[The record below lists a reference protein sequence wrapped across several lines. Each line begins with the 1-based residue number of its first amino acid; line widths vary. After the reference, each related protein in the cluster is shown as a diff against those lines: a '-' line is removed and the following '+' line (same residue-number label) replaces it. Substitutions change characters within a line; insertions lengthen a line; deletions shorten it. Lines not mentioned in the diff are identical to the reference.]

1 MINNYNLSD
10 DDFYKLRDIIYN
22 EAGIKLGDVK
32 KILMQSRLIKRLRD
46 LKLDNFTE
54 YYDYLINNFEDEK
67 INFINSI
74 TTNKTDFFRENDH
87 FEFMKNKI
95 LPDFEKKNENE
106 LRIWSAG
113 CSTGEEPYTIA
124 ITLFEYFNGKAA
136 PEFLILATDID
147 TQVLEKAQE
156 GNYSAD
162 HLADVDPKYL
172 KSYFMYNCND
182 KGDFY
187 KVKDQLKQK
196 VYFRRLNL
204 LQDEYPMKKKF
215 DIIFCRNVIIY
226 FDRETQKKLFEQYY
240 KYLKDDGYLLI
251 GHSENI
257 TSITDKFVLAGRT
270 IYRKVVK

>member
-10 DDFYKLRDIIYN
+10 DDFNKLRDIIYD
-22 EAGIKLGDVK
+22 EAGIKLSDVK

-46 LKLDNFTE
+46 LKLDNFTD
-54 YYDYLINNFEDEK
+54 YHDYLLENYEKEK
-67 INFINSI
+67 INFINAI

-87 FEFMKNKI
+87 FEFMKSKI
-95 LPDFEKKNENE
+95 LPDFVNKKEHE

-124 ITLFEYFNGKAA
+124 ITLLEYFNGKVP

-147 TQVLEKAQE
+147 TQVLDKAQN
-156 GNYSAD
+156 GRYSAD

-172 KSYFMYNCND
+172 KNYFLLNGSD

-187 KVKDQLKQK
+187 TVKDNLKQMI
-196 VYFRRLNL
+196 YFRRLNL
-204 LQDEYPMKKKF
+204 LQEQYPMKKKF

-226 FDRETQKKLFEQYY
+226 FDRETQKKLFEKYHQ
-240 KYLKDDGYLLI
+240 YLKDDGYLLI

-257 TSITDKFVLAGRT
+257 TSITDKFTLAGRT
-270 IYRKVVK
+270 IYKKVV